1 MMSISK
7 GPLLTLQG
15 SVEEIK
21 KDFFPG
27 NSHGVCTVL
36 KIPLIQCNVLF
47 SELVKQ
53 VVDLF

>member
-1 MMSISK
+1 MMSILK

-27 NSHGVCTVL
+27 NFHGVCTVL

-47 SELVKQ
+47 LELVKQ

>member
-1 MMSISK
+1 MMTISK

-15 SVEEIK
+15 SVEEIQ

-27 NSHGVCTVL
+27 NFHRVCTVL

-47 SELVKQ
+47 SELGKQ
-53 VVDLF
+53 GVDLF